1 MDGWIQEGILPPW
14 VERAADPV
22 RPSGTGH
29 LRLLLAAA
37 AGDHVFT
44 KRELRPIRPTAKG
57 DRTWRKQNC
66 TTMCISA
73 THQTEEKAVRRGVDI
88 LCVQETKWR
97 GQKAK
102 EVEDTDFKLWYTGTA
117 ANRNGVDYLIG
128 RAKCN
133 RRSSSAATRQTPS
146 KKDLP
151 LSLLMVSNSKMSKRG
166 LSLFGIR
173 YNHMIHYC
181 SWASYLKKK
190 YFLDFVKFAVN
201 KPVRAD
207 GSVRSCI
214 YLTSFSV
221 RRIFNTK
228 IYDLA

>member
-44 KRELRPIRPTAKG
+44 KRELCPIRPTAKG

-66 TTMCISA
+66 TAMCISA
-73 THQTEEKAVRRGVDI
+73 THQ
-88 LCVQETKWR
+88 
-97 GQKAK
+97 
-102 EVEDTDFKLWYTGTA
+102 
-117 ANRNGVDYLIG
+117 VDYLIG

-173 YNHMIHYC
+173 YNHLIHYC
-181 SWASYLKKK
+181 SWASYLKK
-190 YFLDFVKFAVN
+190 
-201 KPVRAD
+201 
-207 GSVRSCI
+207 
-214 YLTSFSV
+214 
-221 RRIFNTK
+221 IFFGFCK
-228 IYDLA
+228 VCG